1 MRPGLTRVAQVNEPL
16 DLARRHKFTFGLPSI
31 VKQTFWLDLKLITL
45 YLWITVR
52 GKWESRGKKF

>member
-16 DLARRHKFTFGLPSI
+16 DLARRHRLRFGLPSI
-31 VKQTFWLDLKLITL
+31 VKQTFWLDVKLIPL

-52 GKWESRGKKF
+52 GKWEHRGKKF